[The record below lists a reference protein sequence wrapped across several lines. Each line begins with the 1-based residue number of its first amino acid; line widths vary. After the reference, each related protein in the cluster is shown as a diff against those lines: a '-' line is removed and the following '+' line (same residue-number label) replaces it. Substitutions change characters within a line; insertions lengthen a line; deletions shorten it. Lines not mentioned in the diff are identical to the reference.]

1 MFDRVSEVCCI
12 RSGVTEGSCSVT
24 QVEDPVL
31 GIDEQRSTGRWDIEQ
46 VQRRTVR
53 TLLASQMCGGIGLVA
68 GYSVTALLADDITGS
83 KTLAGLAAASL
94 SIGAAVASFPLARIM
109 ARSGRRPG
117 LLMGYVLAAIGGFLA
132 VLAAITRQFLFLP
145 LGVAL
150 IGVGNATNMATRYA
164 AADLAKPERRASTI
178 GLVVAAT
185 TIGSGFGSLVSLSV
199 FDPIGR
205 SVGLPDYAGS
215 FLVGALLFLVAAAI
229 VEIRLRPDPL
239 VLAGGVGGDG
249 EDTRLPFRAAL
260 GLILANS
267 KARLAVLAM
276 MVSQATMVGTM
287 TLTPL
292 HMNDGG
298 QSNGAISVMLFS
310 HILGMYAFSPL
321 VGRLADQIGRY
332 PMLVFSGVLCVVGA
346 LWAGFTPPEGFIGIT
361 GGQTV
366 IGFAWCFGVIAASG
380 LLTDAFPVEQRASVQ
395 GAGDMCMM
403 AFGAVAGV
411 SAGAIVAYRSYLDL
425 NLAAAILGVI
435 LVVAVL
441 ATLLAPPERSH
452 QRGPTVFS
460 VTPRPGR

>member
-1 MFDRVSEVCCI
+1 M
-12 RSGVTEGSCSVT
+12 T
-24 QVEDPVL
+24 QVDEPVL
-31 GIDEQRSTGRWDIEQ
+31 GTGQQPSMGHLDLEQ

-53 TLLASQMCGGIGLVA
+53 TLLASQMAGGIGLVS

-94 SIGAAVASFPLARIM
+94 SIGAAIASFPLARLM

-117 LLMGYVLAAIGGFLA
+117 LLMGYVLASIGGFFA
-132 VLAAITRQFLFLP
+132 VLAAITRQFAFLP
-145 LGVAL
+145 VGVAL
-150 IGVGNATNMATRYA
+150 IGIGNATNMATRYA

-205 SVGLPDYAGS
+205 SIGLPDYAGS
-215 FLVGALLFLVAAAI
+215 FLTGALLFLVAAAI

-239 VLAGGVGGDG
+239 VLAGGVGSDG
-249 EDTRLPFRAAL
+249 TDTRIPFGAAM
-260 GLILANS
+260 GLILANP
-267 KARLAVLAM
+267 KARLAVIAM

-298 QSNGAISVMLFS
+298 QSNGAISIMLFS

-321 VGRLADQIGRY
+321 VGRLSDQVGRY
-332 PMLVFSGVLCVVGA
+332 PMLLLSGVLVAAGA

-366 IGFAWCFGVIAASG
+366 IGIAWCFGIIAASG
-380 LLTDAFPVEQRASVQ
+380 LLTEAFPVEQRASVQ

-403 AFGAVAGV
+403 AFGAVAGI

-425 NLAAAILGVI
+425 NLAAALLGAALVI
-435 LVVAVL
+435 AVL
-441 ATLLAPPERSH
+441 LTVISTGRNGK
-452 QRGPTVFS
+452 RGQTIFA
-460 VTPRPGR
+460 VTPVPGY

>member
-1 MFDRVSEVCCI
+1 MFDRVSAVCCVG
-12 RSGVTEGSCSVT
+12 SGITDWSNGVT
-24 QVEDPVL
+24 QVDEPVL
-31 GIDEQRSTGRWDIEQ
+31 GTGQQPSMGHLDLEQ

-53 TLLASQMCGGIGLVA
+53 TLLGSQMAGGIGLVS

-94 SIGAAVASFPLARIM
+94 SIGAAIASFPLARLM

-117 LLMGYVLAAIGGFLA
+117 LLMGYVLAAIGGFFA
-132 VLAAITRQFLFLP
+132 VLAAITRQFAFLP
-145 LGVAL
+145 VGVAL
-150 IGVGNATNMATRYA
+150 IGIGNATNMATRYA

-205 SVGLPDYAGS
+205 SIGLPDYAGS
-215 FLVGALLFLVAAAI
+215 FLIGALLFLVAAAI

-239 VLAGGVGGDG
+239 VLAGGVGSDG
-249 EDTRLPFRAAL
+249 TDTRIPFGAAM
-260 GLILANS
+260 GLILANP
-267 KARLAVLAM
+267 KARLAVIAM
-276 MVSQATMVGTM
+276 MVSQGTMVGTM

-298 QSNGAISVMLFS
+298 QSNGAISIMLFS
-310 HILGMYAFSPL
+310 HIIGMYAFSPL
-321 VGRLADQIGRY
+321 VGRLADQVGRY
-332 PMLVFSGVLCVVGA
+332 PMLLLSGVLVAAGA
-346 LWAGFTPPEGFIGIT
+346 LWAGFTPPEGFIGVT

-366 IGFAWCFGVIAASG
+366 IGIAWCFGIIAASG
-380 LLTDAFPVEQRASVQ
+380 LLTEAFPVEQRASVQ

-403 AFGAVAGV
+403 AFGAVAGI

-425 NLAAAILGVI
+425 NLAAAILGAALVI
-435 LVVAVL
+435 AVL
-441 ATLLAPPERSH
+441 LTVIPTGRTGK
-452 QRGPTVFS
+452 RGQTIFA
-460 VTPRPGR
+460 VTPVPGY

>member
-1 MFDRVSEVCCI
+1 
-12 RSGVTEGSCSVT
+12 VT
-24 QVEDPVL
+24 QVDEPVL
-31 GIDEQRSTGRWDIEQ
+31 GTGQQPSMGHLDLEQ

-53 TLLASQMCGGIGLVA
+53 TLLASQMAGGIGLVS

-94 SIGAAVASFPLARIM
+94 SIGAAIASFPLARLM

-117 LLMGYVLAAIGGFLA
+117 LLMGYVLASIGGFFA
-132 VLAAITRQFLFLP
+132 VLAAITRQFAFLP
-145 LGVAL
+145 VGVAL
-150 IGVGNATNMATRYA
+150 IGIGNATNMATRYA

-205 SVGLPDYAGS
+205 SIGLPDYAGS
-215 FLVGALLFLVAAAI
+215 FLTGALLFLVAAAI

-239 VLAGGVGGDG
+239 VLAGGVGSDG
-249 EDTRLPFRAAL
+249 TDTRIPFGAAM
-260 GLILANS
+260 GLILANP
-267 KARLAVLAM
+267 KARLAVIAM

-298 QSNGAISVMLFS
+298 QSNGAISIMLFS

-321 VGRLADQIGRY
+321 VGRLADQVGRY
-332 PMLVFSGVLCVVGA
+332 PMLLLSGVLVAAGA

-366 IGFAWCFGVIAASG
+366 IGIAWCFGIIAASG
-380 LLTDAFPVEQRASVQ
+380 LLTEAFPVEQRASVQ

-403 AFGAVAGV
+403 AFGAVAGI

-425 NLAAAILGVI
+425 NLAAALLGAALVI
-435 LVVAVL
+435 AVL
-441 ATLLAPPERSH
+441 LTVISTGRNGK
-452 QRGPTVFS
+452 RGQTIFA
-460 VTPRPGR
+460 VTPVPGY

>member
-1 MFDRVSEVCCI
+1 M
-12 RSGVTEGSCSVT
+12 T
-24 QVEDPVL
+24 QVDEPVL
-31 GIDEQRSTGRWDIEQ
+31 EAGEQPLVGHLDLEQ

-53 TLLASQMCGGIGLVA
+53 TLLASQMAGGIGLVS
-68 GYSVTALLADDITGS
+68 GYSVTALLADDITGF

-94 SIGAAVASFPLARIM
+94 SIGAAIASFPLARLM

-117 LLMGYVLAAIGGFLA
+117 LLMGYVLASIGGFFA
-132 VLAAITRQFLFLP
+132 VLAAITRQFVFLP
-145 LGVAL
+145 IGVAL
-150 IGVGNATNMATRYA
+150 IGIGNATNMATRYA

-185 TIGSGFGSLVSLSV
+185 TVGSGFGSLVSLSV

-215 FLVGALLFLVAAAI
+215 FLIGGLLFLVAAAI
-229 VEIRLRPDPL
+229 VEVRLRPDPL
-239 VLAGGVGGDG
+239 VLAGGVGSEGTDN
-249 EDTRLPFRAAL
+249 RIPFRAAM
-260 GLILANS
+260 GLILANP

-298 QSNGAISVMLFS
+298 QSNGAISIMLFS

-321 VGRLADQIGRY
+321 VGRLADQVGRY
-332 PMLVFSGVLCVVGA
+332 PMLFFSGVLVAAGA

-366 IGFAWCFGVIAASG
+366 IGIAWCFGIIAASG
-380 LLTDAFPVEQRASVQ
+380 LLTEAFPVEQRASVQ

-403 AFGAVAGV
+403 GFGAVAGI

-425 NLAAAILGVI
+425 NLAAAILG
-435 LVVAVL
+435 AVL
-441 ATLLAPPERSH
+441 VIAVLLTIASTGRRGERG
-452 QRGPTVFS
+452 RTVFT
-460 VTPRPGR
+460 VTPVPGH

>member
-1 MFDRVSEVCCI
+1 M
-12 RSGVTEGSCSVT
+12 T
-24 QVEDPVL
+24 QVEEPVL
-31 GIDEQRSTGRWDIEQ
+31 GTGEQASTGDLDLEQ

-53 TLLASQMCGGIGLVA
+53 TLLASQMAGGIGLVS

-94 SIGAAVASFPLARIM
+94 SIGAAIASFPLARLM

-117 LLMGYVLAAIGGFLA
+117 LLLGYVLASIGGFFA
-132 VLAAITRQFLFLP
+132 VLAAITRQFVFLP
-145 LGVAL
+145 IGVAL
-150 IGVGNATNMATRYA
+150 IGIGNATNMATRYA

-205 SVGLPDYAGS
+205 SIGLPDYAGS
-215 FLVGALLFLVAAAI
+215 FLSGALLFLVAAAI

-239 VLAGGVGGDG
+239 VLAGGVGTDG
-249 EDTRLPFRAAL
+249 TDTRIPFGAAM
-260 GLILANS
+260 GLILANP

-298 QSNGAISVMLFS
+298 QSNGAISIMLFS

-321 VGRLADQIGRY
+321 VGRLADQVGRY
-332 PMLVFSGVLCVVGA
+332 PMLLLSGVLVAAGA
-346 LWAGFTPPEGFIGIT
+346 LWAGLTPPEGFIGIT

-366 IGFAWCFGVIAASG
+366 IGLAWCFGIIAASG
-380 LLTDAFPVEQRASVQ
+380 LLTESFPVEQRASVQ

-403 AFGAVAGV
+403 AFGAVAGI

-425 NLAAAILGVI
+425 NLAAAILGAI

-441 ATLLAPPERSH
+441 VTVASKGRNGK
-452 QRGPTVFS
+452 RGQTIFS
-460 VTPRPGR
+460 VTPVPGY

>member
-1 MFDRVSEVCCI
+1 
-12 RSGVTEGSCSVT
+12 VT
-24 QVEDPVL
+24 QVEEPVL
-31 GIDEQRSTGRWDIEQ
+31 GTGEQASTGDLDLEQ

-53 TLLASQMCGGIGLVA
+53 TLLASQMAGGIGLVS

-94 SIGAAVASFPLARIM
+94 SIGAAIASFPLARLM

-117 LLMGYVLAAIGGFLA
+117 LLLGYVLASIGGFFA
-132 VLAAITRQFLFLP
+132 VLAAITRQFVFLP
-145 LGVAL
+145 IGVAL
-150 IGVGNATNMATRYA
+150 IGIGNATNMATRYA

-205 SVGLPDYAGS
+205 SIGLPDYAGS
-215 FLVGALLFLVAAAI
+215 FLSGALLFLVAAAI

-239 VLAGGVGGDG
+239 VLAGGVGTDG
-249 EDTRLPFRAAL
+249 TDTRIPFGAAM
-260 GLILANS
+260 GLILANP

-298 QSNGAISVMLFS
+298 QSNGAISIMLFS

-321 VGRLADQIGRY
+321 VGRLADQVGRY
-332 PMLVFSGVLCVVGA
+332 PMLLLSGVLVAAGA
-346 LWAGFTPPEGFIGIT
+346 LWAGLTPPEGFIGIT

-366 IGFAWCFGVIAASG
+366 IGLAWCFGIIAASG
-380 LLTDAFPVEQRASVQ
+380 LLTESFPVEQRASVQ

-403 AFGAVAGV
+403 AFGAVAGI

-425 NLAAAILGVI
+425 NLAAAILGAI

-441 ATLLAPPERSH
+441 VTVASKGRNGK
-452 QRGPTVFS
+452 RGQTIFS
-460 VTPRPGR
+460 VTPVPGY

>member
-1 MFDRVSEVCCI
+1 MFDRVSAVCCVG
-12 RSGVTEGSCSVT
+12 SGITDWSNGVT
-24 QVEDPVL
+24 QVDEPVL
-31 GIDEQRSTGRWDIEQ
+31 GTGQQPAMGHLDLEQ

-53 TLLASQMCGGIGLVA
+53 TLLASQMAGGIGLVS

-94 SIGAAVASFPLARIM
+94 SIGAAIASFPLARLM

-117 LLMGYVLAAIGGFLA
+117 LLMGYVLAAIGGFFA
-132 VLAAITRQFLFLP
+132 VLAAITRQFAFLP
-145 LGVAL
+145 VGVAL
-150 IGVGNATNMATRYA
+150 IGIGNATNMATRYA

-205 SVGLPDYAGS
+205 SIGLPDYAGS
-215 FLVGALLFLVAAAI
+215 FLTGALLFLVAAAI

-239 VLAGGVGGDG
+239 VLAGGVGSDG
-249 EDTRLPFRAAL
+249 TDTRIPFGAAM
-260 GLILANS
+260 GLILANP
-267 KARLAVLAM
+267 KARLAVIAM

-298 QSNGAISVMLFS
+298 QSNGAISIMLFS

-321 VGRLADQIGRY
+321 VGRLADQVGRY
-332 PMLVFSGVLCVVGA
+332 PMLLLSGVLVAAGA

-366 IGFAWCFGVIAASG
+366 IGIAWCFGIIAASG
-380 LLTDAFPVEQRASVQ
+380 LLTEAFPVEQRASVQ

-403 AFGAVAGV
+403 AFGAVAGI

-425 NLAAAILGVI
+425 NLAAAILGAALVI
-435 LVVAVL
+435 AVL
-441 ATLLAPPERSH
+441 LTVISTGRTGK
-452 QRGPTVFS
+452 RGQTIFA
-460 VTPRPGR
+460 VTPVPGY

>member
-1 MFDRVSEVCCI
+1 MFDRVSAVCCVG
-12 RSGVTEGSCSVT
+12 SGITDWSNGVT
-24 QVEDPVL
+24 QVDEPVL
-31 GIDEQRSTGRWDIEQ
+31 GTGQQPAMDHLDLEQ

-53 TLLASQMCGGIGLVA
+53 TLLGSQMAGGIGLVS

-94 SIGAAVASFPLARIM
+94 SIGAAIASFPLARLM

-117 LLMGYVLAAIGGFLA
+117 LLMGYVLAAIGGFFA
-132 VLAAITRQFLFLP
+132 VLAAITRQFAFLP
-145 LGVAL
+145 VGVAL
-150 IGVGNATNMATRYA
+150 IGIGNATNMATRYA

-205 SVGLPDYAGS
+205 SIGLPDYAGS
-215 FLVGALLFLVAAAI
+215 FLIGALLFLVAAAI

-239 VLAGGVGGDG
+239 VLAGGVGSDG
-249 EDTRLPFRAAL
+249 TDTRIPFGAAM
-260 GLILANS
+260 GLILANP
-267 KARLAVLAM
+267 KARLAVMAM

-298 QSNGAISVMLFS
+298 QSNGAISIMLFS

-321 VGRLADQIGRY
+321 VGRLADQVGRY
-332 PMLVFSGVLCVVGA
+332 PMLLLSGVLVAAGA

-366 IGFAWCFGVIAASG
+366 IGIAWCFGIIAASG
-380 LLTDAFPVEQRASVQ
+380 LLTEAFPVEQRASVQ

-403 AFGAVAGV
+403 AFGAVAGI

-425 NLAAAILGVI
+425 NLAAALLGAALVI
-435 LVVAVL
+435 AVL
-441 ATLLAPPERSH
+441 LTVISSDRTGK
-452 QRGPTVFS
+452 RGQTIFA
-460 VTPRPGR
+460 VTPVPGY

>member
-1 MFDRVSEVCCI
+1 MFDRVSAVCCV
-12 RSGVTEGSCSVT
+12 RSRINEWSNGVT
-24 QVEDPVL
+24 QVEEPVL
-31 GIDEQRSTGRWDIEQ
+31 GTGEQASTGDLDLEQ

-53 TLLASQMCGGIGLVA
+53 TLLASQMAGGIGLVS

-94 SIGAAVASFPLARIM
+94 SIGAAIASFPLARLM

-117 LLMGYVLAAIGGFLA
+117 LLLGYVLASIGGFFA
-132 VLAAITRQFLFLP
+132 VLAAITRQFVFLP
-145 LGVAL
+145 IGVAL
-150 IGVGNATNMATRYA
+150 IGIGNATNMATRYA

-205 SVGLPDYAGS
+205 SIGLPDYAGS
-215 FLVGALLFLVAAAI
+215 FLSGALLFLVAAAI

-239 VLAGGVGGDG
+239 VLAGGVGTDG
-249 EDTRLPFRAAL
+249 TDTRIPFGAAM
-260 GLILANS
+260 GLILANP

-298 QSNGAISVMLFS
+298 QSNGAISIMLFS

-321 VGRLADQIGRY
+321 VGRLADQVGRY
-332 PMLVFSGVLCVVGA
+332 PMLLLSGVLVAAGA
-346 LWAGFTPPEGFIGIT
+346 LWAGLTPPEGFIGIT

-366 IGFAWCFGVIAASG
+366 IGLAWCFGIIAASG
-380 LLTDAFPVEQRASVQ
+380 LLTESFPVEQRASVQ

-403 AFGAVAGV
+403 AFGAVAGI

-425 NLAAAILGVI
+425 NLAAAILGAI

-441 ATLLAPPERSH
+441 VTVASKGRNGK
-452 QRGPTVFS
+452 RGQTIFS
-460 VTPRPGR
+460 VTPVPGY

>member
-1 MFDRVSEVCCI
+1 MFHKVSELCCI
-12 RSGVTEGSCSVT
+12 GSEITNGSCRVT
-24 QVEDPVL
+24 QVEEPVL
-31 GIDEQRSTGRWDIEQ
+31 SVGEPASTGHLDVEQ
-46 VQRRTVR
+46 IQRRTVQ
-53 TLLASQMCGGIGLVA
+53 TLLGSQMCGGIGLVA

-94 SIGAAVASFPLARIM
+94 SIGAAIASFPLARIM

-117 LLMGYVLAAIGGFLA
+117 LLTGYVLASIGGFFA
-132 VLAAITRQFLFLP
+132 VLAAITRQFMFLP

-150 IGVGNATNMATRYA
+150 VGVGNATNMATRYA

-185 TIGSGFGSLVSLSV
+185 TIGSGFGSLVSLSL
-199 FDPIGR
+199 FDPLGR
-205 SVGLPDYAGS
+205 RFGLPDYAGS
-215 FLVGALLFLVAAAI
+215 FLVGALLFLAAAAI

-239 VLAGGVGGDG
+239 VVAGGVGSNDQ
-249 EDTRLPFRAAL
+249 DTRLPFSAAL

-267 KARLAVLAM
+267 KARLAVFAM
-276 MVSQATMVGTM
+276 MVSQATMVATM

-298 QSNGAISVMLFS
+298 QSNGAISIMLFS

-321 VGRLADQIGRY
+321 VGRLADQLGRY
-332 PMLVFSGVLCVVGA
+332 PMLIASGVLCVAGA

-366 IGFAWCFGVIAASG
+366 LGFAWCFGVIAASG

-403 AFGAVAGV
+403 AFGAAAGI
-411 SAGAIVAYRSYLDL
+411 SAGAIVSYRSYLDL
-425 NLAAAILGVI
+425 NLAAALLGVA
-435 LVVAVL
+435 LVFAVL
-441 ATLLAPPERSH
+441 FNAVTRSGGG
-452 QRGPTVFS
+452 QRGRTVFA
-460 VTPRPGR
+460 VTPVYEN

>member
-1 MFDRVSEVCCI
+1 MFDKVSELCCI
-12 RSGVTEGSCSVT
+12 GSEATTGSCCVT
-24 QVEDPVL
+24 QVEEPVL
-31 GIDEQRSTGRWDIEQ
+31 SVGEQASTGQLDVEQ
-46 VQRRTVR
+46 IQRRTVQ
-53 TLLASQMCGGIGLVA
+53 TLLGSQMCGGIGLVA

-94 SIGAAVASFPLARIM
+94 SIGAAIASFPLARIM

-117 LLMGYVLAAIGGFLA
+117 LLTGYVLASIGGFFA
-132 VLAAITRQFLFLP
+132 VLAAITRQFMFLP

-150 IGVGNATNMATRYA
+150 VGVGNATNMATRYA

-199 FDPIGR
+199 FDPLGR
-205 SVGLPDYAGS
+205 RFGLPDYAGS
-215 FLVGALLFLVAAAI
+215 FLVGALLFLAAAAI

-239 VLAGGVGGDG
+239 VVAGGVGSNDQ
-249 EDTRLPFRAAL
+249 DTRLPFSAAL

-267 KARLAVLAM
+267 KARLAVFAM
-276 MVSQATMVGTM
+276 MVSQATMVATM

-298 QSNGAISVMLFS
+298 QSNGAISIMLFS

-321 VGRLADQIGRY
+321 VGRLADQLGRY
-332 PMLVFSGVLCVVGA
+332 PMLIASGVLCVAGA

-366 IGFAWCFGVIAASG
+366 LGFAWCFGVIAASG

-403 AFGAVAGV
+403 AFGAAAGI
-411 SAGAIVAYRSYLDL
+411 SAGAIVSYRSYLDL
-425 NLAAAILGVI
+425 NLAAALLGVA
-435 LVVAVL
+435 LVFAVL
-441 ATLLAPPERSH
+441 FNAATRSGGG
-452 QRGPTVFS
+452 QRGRTVFA
-460 VTPRPGR
+460 VTPVYEN

>member
-1 MFDRVSEVCCI
+1 M
-12 RSGVTEGSCSVT
+12 T
-24 QVEDPVL
+24 QVDEPVL
-31 GIDEQRSTGRWDIEQ
+31 GTGQQPSMGHLDLEQ

-53 TLLASQMCGGIGLVA
+53 TLLASQMAGGIGLVS

-94 SIGAAVASFPLARIM
+94 SIGAAIASFPLARLM

-117 LLMGYVLAAIGGFLA
+117 LLMGYVLASIGGFFA
-132 VLAAITRQFLFLP
+132 VLAAITRQFAFLP
-145 LGVAL
+145 VGVAL
-150 IGVGNATNMATRYA
+150 IGIGNATNMATRYA

-205 SVGLPDYAGS
+205 SIGLPDYAGS
-215 FLVGALLFLVAAAI
+215 FLTGALLFLVAAAI

-239 VLAGGVGGDG
+239 VLAGGVGSDG
-249 EDTRLPFRAAL
+249 TDTRIPFGAAM
-260 GLILANS
+260 GLILANP
-267 KARLAVLAM
+267 KARLAVIAM

-298 QSNGAISVMLFS
+298 QSNGAISIMLFS

-321 VGRLADQIGRY
+321 VGRLADQVGRY
-332 PMLVFSGVLCVVGA
+332 PMLLLSGVLVAAGA

-366 IGFAWCFGVIAASG
+366 IGIAWCFGIIAASG
-380 LLTDAFPVEQRASVQ
+380 LLTEAFPVEQRASVQ

-403 AFGAVAGV
+403 AFGAVAGI

-425 NLAAAILGVI
+425 NLAAALLGAALVI
-435 LVVAVL
+435 AVL
-441 ATLLAPPERSH
+441 LTVISTGRNGK
-452 QRGPTVFS
+452 RGQTIFA
-460 VTPRPGR
+460 VTPVPGY

>member
-1 MFDRVSEVCCI
+1 M
-12 RSGVTEGSCSVT
+12 
-24 QVEDPVL
+24 
-31 GIDEQRSTGRWDIEQ
+31 
-46 VQRRTVR
+46 
-53 TLLASQMCGGIGLVA
+53 
-68 GYSVTALLADDITGS
+68 
-83 KTLAGLAAASL
+83 
-94 SIGAAVASFPLARIM
+94 
-109 ARSGRRPG
+109 
-117 LLMGYVLAAIGGFLA
+117 
-132 VLAAITRQFLFLP
+132 
-145 LGVAL
+145 
-150 IGVGNATNMATRYA
+150 
-164 AADLAKPERRASTI
+164 
-178 GLVVAAT
+178 
-185 TIGSGFGSLVSLSV
+185 

-276 MVSQATMVGTM
+276 MISQATMVGTM

-298 QSNGAISVMLFS
+298 QSNGAISIMLFS

-403 AFGAVAGV
+403 PFGAVAGI

-425 NLAAAILGVI
+425 NLAAAILGVV

-441 ATLLAPPERSH
+441 ITLVAPPERSGE
-452 QRGPTVFS
+452 RGPTVFS

>member
-1 MFDRVSEVCCI
+1 M
-12 RSGVTEGSCSVT
+12 T
-24 QVEDPVL
+24 QVDEPVL
-31 GIDEQRSTGRWDIEQ
+31 GTGQQPSMGHLDLEQ

-53 TLLASQMCGGIGLVA
+53 TLLGSQMAGGIGLVS

-94 SIGAAVASFPLARIM
+94 SIGAAIASFPLARLM

-117 LLMGYVLAAIGGFLA
+117 LLMGYVLASIGGFFA
-132 VLAAITRQFLFLP
+132 VLAAITRQFAFLP
-145 LGVAL
+145 VGVAL
-150 IGVGNATNMATRYA
+150 IGIGNATNMATRYA

-205 SVGLPDYAGS
+205 SIGLPDYAGS
-215 FLVGALLFLVAAAI
+215 FLIGALLFLVAAAI

-239 VLAGGVGGDG
+239 VLAGGVGSDG
-249 EDTRLPFRAAL
+249 TDTRIPFGAAM
-260 GLILANS
+260 GLILANP
-267 KARLAVLAM
+267 KARLAVIAM

-298 QSNGAISVMLFS
+298 QSNGAISIMLFS

-321 VGRLADQIGRY
+321 VGRLADQVGRY
-332 PMLVFSGVLCVVGA
+332 PMLLLSGVLVAAGA

-366 IGFAWCFGVIAASG
+366 IGIAWCFGIIAASG
-380 LLTDAFPVEQRASVQ
+380 LLTEAFPVEQRASVQ

-403 AFGAVAGV
+403 AFGAVAGI

-425 NLAAAILGVI
+425 NLAAAILGAALVI
-435 LVVAVL
+435 AVL
-441 ATLLAPPERSH
+441 LTVISIGRTGK
-452 QRGPTVFS
+452 RGQTIFA
-460 VTPRPGR
+460 VTPVPGY

>member
-1 MFDRVSEVCCI
+1 VFDRVSAVCCVG
-12 RSGVTEGSCSVT
+12 SGITDWSNGVT
-24 QVEDPVL
+24 QVDEPVL
-31 GIDEQRSTGRWDIEQ
+31 GTGQQPSMGHLDLEQ

-53 TLLASQMCGGIGLVA
+53 TLLASQMAGGIGLVS

-94 SIGAAVASFPLARIM
+94 SIGAAIASFPLARLM

-117 LLMGYVLAAIGGFLA
+117 LLMGYVLASIGGFFA
-132 VLAAITRQFLFLP
+132 VLAAITRQFAFLP
-145 LGVAL
+145 VGVAL
-150 IGVGNATNMATRYA
+150 IGIGNATNMATRYA

-205 SVGLPDYAGS
+205 SIGLPDYAGS
-215 FLVGALLFLVAAAI
+215 FLTGALLFLVAAAI

-239 VLAGGVGGDG
+239 VLAGGVGSDG
-249 EDTRLPFRAAL
+249 TDTRIPFGAAM
-260 GLILANS
+260 GLILANP
-267 KARLAVLAM
+267 KARLAVIAM

-298 QSNGAISVMLFS
+298 QSNGAISIMLFS

-321 VGRLADQIGRY
+321 VGRLADQVGRY
-332 PMLVFSGVLCVVGA
+332 PMLLLSGVLVAAGA

-366 IGFAWCFGVIAASG
+366 IGIAWCFGIIAASG
-380 LLTDAFPVEQRASVQ
+380 LLTEAFPVEQRASVQ

-403 AFGAVAGV
+403 AFGAVAGI

-425 NLAAAILGVI
+425 NLAAALLGAALVI
-435 LVVAVL
+435 AVL
-441 ATLLAPPERSH
+441 LTVISTGRNGK
-452 QRGPTVFS
+452 RGQTIFA
-460 VTPRPGR
+460 VTPVPGY

>member
-1 MFDRVSEVCCI
+1 M
-12 RSGVTEGSCSVT
+12 T
-24 QVEDPVL
+24 QVDDPIL
-31 GIDEQRSTGRWDIEQ
+31 ETRQSSSGGSWDIEQ

-94 SIGAAVASFPLARIM
+94 SIGAAIASFPLARIM

-117 LLMGYVLAAIGGFLA
+117 LLTGYVLASIGAFLA
-132 VLAAITRQFLFLP
+132 VLAAITRQFVFLP
-145 LGVAL
+145 VGVAL
-150 IGVGNATNMATRYA
+150 VGIGNATNMATRYA

-215 FLVGALLFLVAAAI
+215 FLTGALLFLVAGAI
-229 VEIRLRPDPL
+229 VEVRLRPDPL
-239 VLAGGVGGDG
+239 VVAGGVGTSAQ
-249 EDTRLPFRAAL
+249 DTRLPFRTAL
-260 GLILANS
+260 GLILGNA

-298 QSNGAISVMLFS
+298 QSNGAISIMLFS
-310 HILGMYAFSPL
+310 HIIGMYAFSPL
-321 VGRLADQIGRY
+321 VGRLADQYGRY
-332 PMLVFSGVLCVVGA
+332 PMLVLSGVLCVVGA
-346 LWAGFTPPEGFIGIT
+346 LWAGFTPPEGFVGIT

-366 IGFAWCFGVIAASG
+366 IGFSWCFGVIAASG
-380 LLTDAFPVEQRASVQ
+380 LLTEAFPVEQRASVQ

-403 AFGAVAGV
+403 AFGAVAGI

-435 LVVAVL
+435 LVFAVAL
-441 ATLLAPPERSH
+441 SLLTATKDRRRDPF
-452 QRGPTVFS
+452 VFAVS
-460 VTPRPGR
+460 PVPDR

>member
-1 MFDRVSEVCCI
+1 MFDKVSELCCI
-12 RSGVTEGSCSVT
+12 GSEITNGSCRVT
-24 QVEDPVL
+24 QVEEPVL
-31 GIDEQRSTGRWDIEQ
+31 SAGEQASTGHLDVEQ
-46 VQRRTVR
+46 IQRRTVQ
-53 TLLASQMCGGIGLVA
+53 TLLGSQMCGGIGLVA

-94 SIGAAVASFPLARIM
+94 SIGAAIASFPLARIM

-117 LLMGYVLAAIGGFLA
+117 LLTGYVLASMGGFFA
-132 VLAAITRQFLFLP
+132 VLAAITRQFMFLP

-150 IGVGNATNMATRYA
+150 VGVGNATNMATRYA

-199 FDPIGR
+199 FDPLGR
-205 SVGLPDYAGS
+205 RFGLPDYAGS
-215 FLVGALLFLVAAAI
+215 FLVGALLFLAAAAI

-239 VLAGGVGGDG
+239 VVAGGVGSNDQ
-249 EDTRLPFRAAL
+249 DTRLPFSAAL

-267 KARLAVLAM
+267 KARLAVFAM
-276 MVSQATMVGTM
+276 MVSQATMVATM

-298 QSNGAISVMLFS
+298 QSNGAISIMLFS

-321 VGRLADQIGRY
+321 VGRLADQLGRY
-332 PMLVFSGVLCVVGA
+332 PMLIASGVLCVGGA

-366 IGFAWCFGVIAASG
+366 LGFAWCFGVIAASG

-403 AFGAVAGV
+403 AFGAVAGI
-411 SAGAIVAYRSYLDL
+411 SAGAIVSYRSYLDL
-425 NLAAAILGVI
+425 NLAAALLGVA
-435 LVVAVL
+435 LVFAVL
-441 ATLLAPPERSH
+441 FNAATRSGGG
-452 QRGPTVFS
+452 QRGRTVFA
-460 VTPRPGR
+460 VTPAYEN